1 MSSIFYSPVEAYAA
15 DIESGRI
22 VANKYI
28 KLAVARYRALQGD
41 TALYFDIE
49 EAQRFHKFSGYCCHV
64 KGELYRHAIK
74 LENWQLFAVLNFIC
88 WKHKS
93 TDKRV
98 FQELV
103 YHVPRKNGKS
113 LIMSV
118 LCNYFLVNAEQ
129 HELISAGTTSK
140 QSRIVF
146 DACKEQIN
154 ASKALRKKAKTWAH
168 KITTNNSDMQPVSS
182 NISAL
187 EGKNVS
193 VAVFDEYAQYKDDS
207 IPNVIRLGMAARQ
220 EPLSIYISTAG
231 DTGTPY
237 ENLIATAK
245 KVLAGEAQSPKLWA
259 VLYELDDIAEVND
272 PTAWE
277 KANPNLGVSIR
288 PEELQD
294 RVDEMKLYPSRKRE
308 IIVKRF
314 NLFVSAQ
321 ETGFLSVKHWNGL
334 ADSQYQH
341 KGRIYVGM
349 DLSKNRDIT
358 ALCFLSERDDG
369 RIHVSFKYH
378 CIKENL
384 ESGHN
389 ADFLTRMAHQ
399 GFINAHDSV
408 AIDYQEIEK
417 DIQEQAN
424 RLKVIG
430 YDPYAAS
437 QLVKTL
443 DEKGFT
449 LEVVRQGA
457 VTMSPMLQ
465 DLQSRILKG
474 EITHDGNPLTEFM
487 IGNLVV
493 EYGKTDLMSPS
504 KSRSKDKIDG
514 VSAMLTALKPYS
526 DDKFFEISGEL
537 IAVDF

>member
-1 MSSIFYSPVEAYAA
+1 MSLIFYNAVEQYAL

-22 VANKYI
+22 ISNQYI
-28 KLAVARYRALQGD
+28 TLAVARYRALQAD

-49 EAQRFHKFSGYCCHV
+49 EAQRFHKFSAYCCHV
-64 KGELYRHAIK
+64 KGELYKKPIK

-93 TDKRV
+93 TEKRV

-118 LCNYFLVNAEQ
+118 LCNYFLLNGEQ
-129 HELISAGTTSK
+129 HEVISAGTTSK

-146 DACKEQIN
+146 DACKDQIN
-154 ASKALRKKAKTWAH
+154 ASKALRTKAKTWAH
-168 KITTNNSDMQPVSS
+168 KVTTNNSDMQPVSS

-245 KVLAGEAQSPKLWA
+245 KVLKGEAQSPKLWA
-259 VLYELDDIAEVND
+259 VLYELDDIEEVKD
-272 PTAWE
+272 PSAWI

-294 RVDEMKLYPSRKRE
+294 RVDEMALYPSRKRE

-321 ETGFLSVKHWNGL
+321 DTGFLSAKHWEEL
-334 ADSQYQH
+334 ADTVYQH
-341 KGRIYVGM
+341 QGAIYIGM

-358 ALCFLSERDDG
+358 ALCFLSEREDG
-369 RIHVSFKYH
+369 RLHVTFKYH

-389 ADFLTRMAHQ
+389 ADFLSRMVARR
-399 GFINAHDSV
+399 FLNAHDAV
-408 AIDYQEIEK
+408 AIDYSEIEK
-417 DIQEQAN
+417 DITEEAN
-424 RLKVIG
+424 NTKVIG

-443 DEKGFT
+443 DEKGHT
-449 LEVVRQGA
+449 LEVVRQGS
-457 VTMSPMLQ
+457 VTMSPLLQ

-474 EITHDGNPLTEFM
+474 EITHDGNPITQWM

-493 EYGKTDLMSPS
+493 EYGRTDLMSPS
-504 KSRSKDKIDG
+504 KKHSKDKIDG
-514 VSAMLTALKPYS
+514 ISAMLTAMKPYL
-526 DDKFFEISGEL
+526 DDKFFEISGDV

>member
-1 MSSIFYSPVEAYAA
+1 MSSISYKNVEEYAL

-28 KLAVARYRALQGD
+28 KLAVSRYRALQQD
-41 TALYFDIE
+41 ETVYFDVE

-64 KGELYRHAIK
+64 KGELYRKPIK
-74 LENWQLFAVLNFIC
+74 LENWQLFAILNFLC
-88 WKHKS
+88 WKHQS

-118 LCNYFLVNAEQ
+118 LCNYFLVNSEQ
-129 HELISAGTTSK
+129 HEVISAGTTSK

-146 DACKEQIN
+146 DACKDQIN
-154 ASKALRKKAKTWAH
+154 ASKSLRKKAKTWAH
-168 KITTNNSDMQPVSS
+168 RITTNNSDMQPVAS

-237 ENLIATAK
+237 ENLISTAK
-245 KVLAGEAQSPKLWA
+245 KVLEGEAQSPKLWSM
-259 VLYELDDIAEVND
+259 LYELDDISEVEK
-272 PTAWE
+272 PEAWV
-277 KANPNLGVSIR
+277 KANPNLGISIR
-288 PEELQD
+288 PDELQD

-321 ETGFLSVKHWNGL
+321 ETGFLSVKRWKEL
-334 ADSQYQH
+334 AEPNYQH
-341 KGRIYVGM
+341 KGAIYIGM

-389 ADFLTRMAHQ
+389 ADFLTRMEHQ

-408 AIDYQEIEK
+408 AIDYNEIER
-417 DIQEQAN
+417 DIQHTN

-430 YDPYAAS
+430 YDPFAAS

-443 DEKGFT
+443 DEQGYT

-457 VTMSPMLQ
+457 VTMSPLLQ
-465 DLQSRILKG
+465 DLQSRVLKG
-474 EITHDGNPLTEFM
+474 EITHDGNPISEWM

-493 EYGKTDLMSPS
+493 EYGRTDLMSPS
-504 KSRSKDKIDG
+504 KKNSKDKIDG
-514 VSAMLTALKPYS
+514 ISAMLTALKPYT
-526 DDKFFEISGEL
+526 DDKFFEVTGDL

>member
-1 MSSIFYSPVEAYAA
+1 MSSIFYSAVEAYAL

-22 VANKYI
+22 LANNYI
-28 KLAVARYRALQGD
+28 KLAVSRYRALQAND
-41 TALYFDIE
+41 SLYFDTQ
-49 EAQRFHKFSGYCCHV
+49 EAAKFHKFSGYCCHV
-64 KGELYRHAIK
+64 KGELYKKPIK

-113 LIMSV
+113 LVMSV
-118 LCNYFLVNAEQ
+118 LCNYFLLNSEQ
-129 HELISAGTTSK
+129 HEVISAGTTSK

-146 DACKEQIN
+146 DACKEQIQ
-154 ASKALRKKAKTWAH
+154 ASKTLRKKAKGWAH
-168 KITTNNSDMQPVSS
+168 RITTNNSDMQPVAS

-193 VAVFDEYAQYKDDS
+193 VAVFDEYAQYRDDA

-245 KVLAGEAQSPKLWA
+245 KVLEGQAKSPKLWA
-259 VLYELDDIAEVND
+259 MIYELDDIKEVES
-272 PTAWE
+272 PESWI
-277 KANPNLGVSIR
+277 KANPNLGISIR
-288 PEELQD
+288 PEELSD
-294 RVDEMKLYPSRKRE
+294 RVDEMTLYPSRKRE

-321 ETGFLSVKHWNGL
+321 ETGFLSVKQWNKL
-334 ADSQYQH
+334 ADTNYQH
-341 KGRIYVGM
+341 KGAIYVGM

-358 ALCFLSERDDG
+358 AVCLLSERDDG
-369 RIHVSFKYH
+369 RLHVSFKYH

-389 ADFLTRMAHQ
+389 ADFLTRMKAQ
-399 GFINAHDSV
+399 GFINVHDAV
-408 AIDYQEIEK
+408 AIDYNEIEK
-417 DIQEQAN
+417 DIVQTRN

-430 YDPYAAS
+430 YDPFAAS

-443 DEKGFT
+443 DEQGYT

-457 VTMSPMLQ
+457 VTMSPLLQ
-465 DLQSRILKG
+465 DLQTRILKG
-474 EITHDGNPLTEFM
+474 QITHDDNPLTAWM
-487 IGNLVV
+487 VGNLVV
-493 EYGKTDLMSPS
+493 EYGRTDLMSPS
-504 KSRSKDKIDG
+504 KKASKDKIDG
-514 VSAMLTALKPYS
+514 ISAMLTAMKPYT
-526 DDKFFEISGEL
+526 DDKFFEVTGDL

>member
-1 MSSIFYSPVEAYAA
+1 M
-15 DIESGRI
+15 
-22 VANKYI
+22 
-28 KLAVARYRALQGD
+28 
-41 TALYFDIE
+41 
-49 EAQRFHKFSGYCCHV
+49 
-64 KGELYRHAIK
+64 
-74 LENWQLFAVLNFIC
+74 
-88 WKHKS
+88 
-93 TDKRV
+93 
-98 FQELV
+98 
-103 YHVPRKNGKS
+103 
-113 LIMSV
+113 
-118 LCNYFLVNAEQ
+118 VNIA
-129 HELISAGTTSK
+129 
-140 QSRIVF
+140 
-146 DACKEQIN
+146 
-154 ASKALRKKAKTWAH
+154 KK
-168 KITTNNSDMQPVSS
+168 
-182 NISAL
+182 AL
-187 EGKNVS
+187 EG
-193 VAVFDEYAQYKDDS
+193 E
-207 IPNVIRLGMAARQ
+207 
-220 EPLSIYISTAG
+220 LS
-231 DTGTPY
+231 TP
-237 ENLIATAK
+237 K
-245 KVLAGEAQSPKLWA
+245 QWA
-259 VLYELDDIAEVND
+259 MLYQLDDISEIND
-272 PTAWE
+272 PEAWV
-277 KANPNLGVSIR
+277 KANPMMGASIR
-288 PEELQD
+288 AEELQD
-294 RVDEMKLYPSRKRE
+294 RCDEIKLIPSKKRE
-308 IIVKRF
+308 VLIKRF

-321 ETGFLSVKHWNGL
+321 ETGFLSVKHWKNL

-408 AIDYQEIEK
+408 AIDYNEIEK
-417 DIQEQAN
+417 DITEQQH

-443 DEKGFT
+443 DEKGYT

-493 EYGKTDLMSPS
+493 EYGRTDLMSPS
-504 KSRSKDKIDG
+504 KKASKDKIDG